1 LGSFRPS
8 LGHGDRG
15 GGRSCQRATAIARR
29 RRGQNCDVHPKRSTG
44 RIRRRG
50 RPTRGRLAQPRPVA
64 PNDARKHLA
73 APRARS
79 PLPIAR
85 AAAPGSGRSRA
96 GRGLSPRVRFFTNS
110 SNSGS
115 RPPLARRLQ
124 RPATPAKPQH
134 ELFTSRSAPLSF
146 GQAVTPRQRPVR
158 WRPGAER
165 IGLRHRSR
173 TRSSARLCACG
184 PSRRAGAH
192 ASSRSRSRV
201 HGVSAE

>member
-1 LGSFRPS
+1 LPTRSDRSRARGRHPHPRRPRLLGSFRPS

-96 GRGLSPRVRFFTNS
+96 GRGLSPPRSLLHELEQLGFQAPA
-110 SNSGS
+110 
-115 RPPLARRLQ
+115 RPPPTEACHTGKAPAR
-124 RPATPAKPQH
+124 AIH
-134 ELFTSRSAPLSF
+134 EPERAAVIRTSGYAASA
-146 GQAVTPRQRPVR
+146 
-158 WRPGAER
+158 
-165 IGLRHRSR
+165 
-173 TRSSARLCACG
+173 
-184 PSRRAGAH
+184 AGAM
-192 ASSRSRSRV
+192 ASWRRTNWPSSSK
-201 HGVSAE
+201 